1 MRQLKMEQEK
11 CKNNCILMT
20 YASWFTY
27 LITYEPVNQ
36 YFVKFKI
43 IMKFNWSDIA
53 LFEYY
58 HGNMNFD
65 TINVSYS
72 TLKQTSS
79 QDLYLECYK
88 LDIHKPKHLLLSAVQ
103 FGVMYFDML
112 LHIHCVYIFHIQL
125 LLSNSSQN
133 LYQTFYELDMHK
145 ATLH

>member
-1 MRQLKMEQEK
+1 
-11 CKNNCILMT
+11 MT

-58 HGNMNFD
+58 RGNMNFD

-79 QDLYLECYK
+79 
-88 LDIHKPKHLLLSAVQ
+88 
-103 FGVMYFDML
+103 
-112 LHIHCVYIFHIQL
+112 
-125 LLSNSSQN
+125 
-133 LYQTFYELDMHK
+133 
-145 ATLH
+145 